1 MKGMFTQGVTVLFS
15 EPPSLAQL
23 RNLLGDYEIIS
34 ENPLGSSQWEM
45 ESASFRIACRPE
57 VGGYCLLDVVSRSWP
72 DHLSNSEREPALH
85 AAWSMGHFG
94 PFASTGSLA
103 RAIEHAHR
111 WQYAAQ
117 LAPQH
122 LAFVRMRISYTLT
135 SNGPPA
141 ALPPDYDPLPEL
153 EWLIKIASHIS
164 KHPRALAYFNPN
176 GEVLLAPDGLQK
188 VLDDASHGE
197 APPLDAIIN
206 VRLANLA
213 GWQLVDTIGMSQLD
227 LPDQEIVC
235 PAGVSSSE
243 ELSAFLFDAA
253 YHMVTTE
260 TPIVSDNST
269 VGPGGTEWVATLRV
283 SSLREPAR
291 QIVHWTETEGPY
303 EPDEFYV
310 APVEDGVS
318 FDPNAGQ
325 GEELYSAIDDPA
337 NWEVPPPSIAPART
351 GFLGRSVLQR
361 GETRRKRHGC
371 LWALVAAF
379 IVGAALT
386 AWLRPIVAAFYRS
399 LHPAPVAEEI
409 TPSDWDEKA
418 AAVLGNWQPN
428 ADLEAKAQM
437 TSVPGTYHTLVGE
450 GRAGSGFL
458 IRYAGA
464 QIFCGVTTLH
474 QFEGKT
480 PASLDGPVGLKVLLD
495 NQNVLKLKD
504 LQVQQVTDVSRP
516 FECLEYDPN
525 FTLQPG
531 DDLIIPTG
539 DGESLKGKMAISLL
553 VIDKFVSSPGHSQ
566 NFTLKLDKPF
576 EFKGYSGSP
585 VIKAATGK
593 VVGVLRSGDETK
605 KVIGFETLS
614 LGPPI
619 PPSTPPPAKTQT
631 K

>member
-1 MKGMFTQGVTVLFS
+1 MKGMFTQGVAVLFS

-23 RNLLGDYEIIS
+23 RNLLGDYEITS

-57 VGGYCLLDVVSRSWP
+57 VGGHCLLDVVSRSWP
-72 DHLSNSEREPALH
+72 DHLSTSEREPVLYS
-85 AAWSMGHFG
+85 AWSMGHFG

-153 EWLIKIASHIS
+153 EWLIKLASHVS

-176 GEVLLAPDGLQK
+176 GEVVLSPEGLQK
-188 VLDDASHGE
+188 VLDDAAQEE
-197 APPLDAIIN
+197 APPLDAMVN

-213 GWQLVDTIGMSQLD
+213 GWQLVDTIGMNQLD

-235 PAGVSSSE
+235 PDGVSSSE

-260 TPIVSDNST
+260 TPIVTDNST

-291 QIVHWTETEGPY
+291 RIVHWTETEGPY
-303 EPDEFYV
+303 EPEEFYI
-310 APVEDGVS
+310 PSVEEGDAAA
-318 FDPNAGQ
+318 FDESEQP
-325 GEELYSAIDDPA
+325 YSAIDDPA
-337 NWEVPPPSIAPART
+337 NWEVSPSSIPPVKR
-351 GFLGRSVLQR
+351 GFLGRAVLH
-361 GETRRKRHGC
+361 GNETRPRSHGC
-371 LWALVAAF
+371 LWLMVIAF
-379 IVGAALT
+379 VVGAALT
-386 AWLRPIVAAFYRS
+386 AWLRPIVVAFYRS
-399 LHPAPVAEEI
+399 LNPPPVAEEA
-409 TPSDWDEKA
+409 TPSDWEEKA
-418 AAVLGNWQPN
+418 AAVIANWQPN
-428 ADLEAKAQM
+428 ADLDQKAQM
-437 TSVPGTYHTLVGE
+437 SAPATYHTLMGE
-450 GRAGSGFL
+450 GKAGSGFL
-458 IRYAGA
+458 MRYAGT

-480 PASLDGPVGLKVLLD
+480 PASLEGQVGLKVLLD
-495 NQNVLKLKD
+495 NQNVIKLKD
-504 LQVQQVTDVSRP
+504 VQVQQVTDVSRP
-516 FECLEYDPN
+516 FECLDYDPH
-525 FTLQPG
+525 FTLKPG

-539 DGESLKGKMAISLL
+539 DGDAVKGKMANSLL
-553 VIDKFVSSPGHSQ
+553 MIDKFVSSPGHSQ
-566 NFTLKLDKPF
+566 NFSLKLDKSF

-585 VIKAATGK
+585 VILAATGK
-593 VVGVLRSGDETK
+593 VVGVLRTGDDTK
-605 KVIGFETLS
+605 TVIGFETLS
-614 LGPPI
+614 LGSPSAPP
-619 PPSTPPPAKTQT
+619 PPPAKTQT